1 LGIAALE
8 VAGPPELRGACP
20 KNIRSTIN
28 LGGVMKK
35 NYFCFVPG
43 LVLGLL
49 MVSASAELRA
59 QDAKPSGDAGAKPGA
74 PAADAKIGQRY
85 SGMYTFLKEG
95 EFVQV
100 TVEDT
105 GHVTGF
111 VSRFGDGE
119 SDKGAFLD
127 QFFKSGKLEENKL
140 SFTTEIVHGAS
151 FEFKGTVERGE
162 GKNPGDEA
170 YFVLKGTLTEN
181 ASDVNKKVTAHSQE
195 VVFKMFP
202 QESAPAAVERK

>member
-1 LGIAALE
+1 M
-8 VAGPPELRGACP
+8 
-20 KNIRSTIN
+20 N
-28 LGGVMKK
+28 LGGAMKRI
-35 NYFCFVPG
+35 CFLFVVA
-43 LVLGLL
+43 LVVGWGK
-49 MVSASAELRA
+49 AELGA
-59 QDAKPSGDAGAKPGA
+59 QETKPSDAGAKSGA
-74 PAADAKIGQRY
+74 AAAEVKRGQAY

-140 SFTTEIVHGAS
+140 SFTTEIVHGVG

-162 GKNPGDEA
+162 GKNPGDEG
-170 YFVLKGTLTEN
+170 YFMLKGMLTEN
-181 ASDVNKKVTAHSQE
+181 VSDVNKKVTSHSRE
-195 VVFKMFP
+195 VAFKMFP
-202 QESAPAAVERK
+202 QDAEPAAVERK

>member
-1 LGIAALE
+1 
-8 VAGPPELRGACP
+8 V
-20 KNIRSTIN
+20 K
-28 LGGVMKK
+28 
-35 NYFCFVPG
+35 
-43 LVLGLL
+43 
-49 MVSASAELRA
+49 
-59 QDAKPSGDAGAKPGA
+59 SGKG
-74 PAADAKIGQRY
+74 Y

-127 QFFKSGKLEENKL
+127 QFFKSGKLEENRL
-140 SFTTEIVHGAS
+140 SFTTEIVHGVG

-162 GKNPGDEA
+162 GKNRGDEG

-181 ASDVNKKVTAHSQE
+181 VSDVNKKVTLHSRE
-195 VVFKMFP
+195 VAFKMFP
-202 QESAPAAVERK
+202 QDAEPAAVERK

>member
-1 LGIAALE
+1 
-8 VAGPPELRGACP
+8 
-20 KNIRSTIN
+20 
-28 LGGVMKK
+28 MKK
-35 NYFCFVPG
+35 VQIIFISALLSAVLSVP
-43 LVLGLL
+43 
-49 MVSASAELRA
+49 AELRA
-59 QDAKPSGDAGAKPGA
+59 QEAKPPGAAAEPRPDAKR
-74 PAADAKIGQRY
+74 GQAY

-105 GHVTGF
+105 GHITGF

-127 QFFKSGKLEENKL
+127 QFFKSGKLEGDKL
-140 SFTTEIVHGAS
+140 SFTTEIVHGVA
-151 FEFKGTVERGE
+151 FVFKGTVERGE

-181 ASDVNKKVTAHSQE
+181 ASDVNKKATAHSQE
-195 VVFKMFP
+195 VIFKMFP
-202 QESAPAAVERK
+202 QDAAPAPVK